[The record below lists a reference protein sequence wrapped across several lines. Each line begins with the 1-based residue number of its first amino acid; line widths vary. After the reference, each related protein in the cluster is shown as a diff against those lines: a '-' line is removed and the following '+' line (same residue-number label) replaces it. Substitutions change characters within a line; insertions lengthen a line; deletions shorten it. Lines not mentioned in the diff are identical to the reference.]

1 MAQRFDSG
9 IVHVNAP
16 TMASEAA
23 LPVGGVK
30 DSGWGRSGYYADR
43 GLHRA
48 PDDHREQRARQIP
61 VLGDTCMKLTGN
73 TILIT
78 GGASGIGRGLAEA
91 LLERG
96 NTVIIADRNRDALG
110 EVVAA
115 NPGHA
120 LRVPRSRRRGKHRH
134 RHPGRCCASI
144 RRSMS
149 LFSNAG
155 IMFAD
160 DPTKPIDDE
169 RLTTIVA
176 INLLAPIRLI
186 SALIEH
192 LRAQESATI
201 AVTSSM
207 LGYAPLA
214 SSSMYSATKA
224 GAPLLCAL
232 ASLRPRRL
240 LDRRSGDRTA
250 VHADRTHGHEPG
262 RPENDAARGL
272 PR

>member
-1 MAQRFDSG
+1 
-9 IVHVNAP
+9 
-16 TMASEAA
+16 
-23 LPVGGVK
+23 
-30 DSGWGRSGYYADR
+30 
-43 GLHRA
+43 
-48 PDDHREQRARQIP
+48 
-61 VLGDTCMKLTGN
+61 MKLTGN

-96 NTVIIADRNRDALG
+96 NTVIIADRNREGLD
-110 EVVAA
+110 EVTAA
-115 NPGHA
+115 NPGMHSVYLDLSDA
-120 LRVPRSRRRGKHRH
+120 ESIGTVVAELVRE
-134 RHPGRCCASI
+134 HPSVNV
-144 RRSMS
+144 

-160 DPTKPIDDE
+160 DPTNPIDDE
-169 RLTTIVA
+169 KLTSIVA

-201 AVTSSM
+201 AVTTSM

-224 GAPLLCAL
+224 GLHSYVLSLRYAL
-232 ASLRPRRL
+232 ANSSIDVLEIAPPYTRTGLMDVNLVDPRTMPLEEFLAETLAVLETDEEEILVERARVRREEQRPDEIGITRRF
-240 LDRRSGDRTA
+240 
-250 VHADRTHGHEPG
+250 
-262 RPENDAARGL
+262 NDMMRGA
-272 PR
+272 

>member
-1 MAQRFDSG
+1 
-9 IVHVNAP
+9 V
-16 TMASEAA
+16 
-23 LPVGGVK
+23 
-30 DSGWGRSGYYADR
+30 
-43 GLHRA
+43 
-48 PDDHREQRARQIP
+48 
-61 VLGDTCMKLTGN
+61 KLTGN

-91 LLERG
+91 LLARG

-115 NPGHA
+115 SPGMHSVYLDLSNA
-120 LRVPRSRRRGKHRH
+120 GSIATVIPELLRE
-134 RHPGRCCASI
+134 HP
-144 RRSMS
+144 S
-149 LFSNAG
+149 LNVVFSNAG

-169 RLTTIVA
+169 RLTSVVA

-192 LRAQESATI
+192 LKAKESATI
-201 AVTSSM
+201 AVTTSM

-224 GAPLLCAL
+224 GLHSYVL
-232 ASLRPRRL
+232 SLRYALTDSSIEVLEIAPPYTRTGLMDVNLVDPRTMPLEDFLAETLEVLETDEVEILVERARL
-240 LDRRSGDRTA
+240 RRD
-250 VHADRTHGHEPG
+250 EQ
-262 RPENDAARGL
+262 RPDEIGIARRFNDMMRGT
-272 PR
+272 

>member
-1 MAQRFDSG
+1 
-9 IVHVNAP
+9 
-16 TMASEAA
+16 
-23 LPVGGVK
+23 
-30 DSGWGRSGYYADR
+30 
-43 GLHRA
+43 
-48 PDDHREQRARQIP
+48 
-61 VLGDTCMKLTGN
+61 MKLTGN

-110 EVVAA
+110 DVVAA
-115 NPGHA
+115 NPGMHSVYLDLA
-120 LRVPRSRRRGKHRH
+120 DAESIATVIPEVLRE
-134 RHPGRCCASI
+134 HPSLNV
-144 RRSMS
+144 

-186 SALIEH
+186 SALIDH

-224 GAPLLCAL
+224 GVHSYVLSLRYAL
-232 ASLRPRRL
+232 ADSSIDVLEIAPPYT
-240 LDRRSGDRTA
+240 RTA
-250 VHADRTHGHEPG
+250 LMDVNLVDPRTMPLEDFLAETLEVLGTDAVEILVDRARARADEQ
-262 RPENDAARGL
+262 RPDEVGTTRRFNDMMRGL
-272 PR
+272 

>member
-1 MAQRFDSG
+1 
-9 IVHVNAP
+9 V
-16 TMASEAA
+16 
-23 LPVGGVK
+23 
-30 DSGWGRSGYYADR
+30 
-43 GLHRA
+43 
-48 PDDHREQRARQIP
+48 
-61 VLGDTCMKLTGN
+61 KLTGN

-91 LLERG
+91 LLARG

-115 NPGHA
+115 SPGMHSVYLDLSNA
-120 LRVPRSRRRGKHRH
+120 GSIATVIPELLRE
-134 RHPGRCCASI
+134 HP
-144 RRSMS
+144 S
-149 LFSNAG
+149 LNVVFSNAG

-169 RLTTIVA
+169 RLTSVVA

-192 LRAQESATI
+192 LKTKESATI
-201 AVTSSM
+201 AVTTSM

-224 GAPLLCAL
+224 GLHSYVL
-232 ASLRPRRL
+232 SLRYALTDSSIEVLEIAPPYTRTGLMDVNLVDPRTMPLEDFLAETLEVLETDEVEILVERARL
-240 LDRRSGDRTA
+240 RRD
-250 VHADRTHGHEPG
+250 EQ
-262 RPENDAARGL
+262 RPDEIGIARRFNDMMRGT
-272 PR
+272 